1 MTLSDLLDER
11 TRADY
16 DARYPHGW
24 RASWEPEGI
33 VIRFVMPKAEKGK
46 EEKHDTSHNT

>member
-1 MTLSDLLDER
+1 MTL
-11 TRADY
+11 
-16 DARYPHGW
+16 
-24 RASWEPEGI
+24 EGI